1 MKTILLFAALFVSVP
16 YIAAQQEPLRIIVFG
31 AHPDDSEINVGG
43 TAALWAQMGHKVK
56 FVSLTNGNKGHH
68 IMQPAELTARRARE
82 IEEARRALGIEESI
96 ALNNNDG
103 ELLPSLENRFAVI
116 RLIADWNADIVISH
130 RPNDY
135 HPDHRYTGIIVQD
148 AAYMVG
154 VPQMVPGGTPLRK
167 TPLFLYMNDRFQKPN
182 PFSPDI
188 VIDITSVAQKKVDG
202 ILAHES
208 QVFEWL
214 PWVGGWDNQLPSN
227 PAERRRYVGDRY
239 LSRSAVG
246 GFRDAISSWYTPAQI
261 QNIRHVEAF
270 EICEYGLMPSRDR
283 IKQLFPM
290 LP

>member
-1 MKTILLFAALFVSVP
+1 MKVLLLFAALFLSVP
-16 YIAAQQEPLRIIVFG
+16 YIAAQEPLRIIVFG
-31 AHPDDSEINVGG
+31 AHPDDAEINVGG

-68 IMQPAELTARRARE
+68 IMQPRELAARRARE
-82 IEEARRALGIEESI
+82 IESARQILGIEASI

-103 ELLPSLENRFAVI
+103 ELMPTLENRFEVI
-116 RLIADWNADIVISH
+116 RLIAEWNADIVISH

-135 HPDHRYTGIIVQD
+135 HPDHRYTAILVQD

-154 VPQMVPGGTPLRK
+154 VPQMLRGGAPMRK
-167 TPLFLYMNDRFQKPN
+167 TPLFLYMPDRFQKPN

-188 VIDITSVAQKKVDG
+188 VIDITSVAQKKADG
-202 ILAHES
+202 IMAHES

-214 PWVGGWDNQLPSN
+214 PWVGGWDNQLPAD
-227 PAERRRYVGDRY
+227 PAARRRFVAERYLARSAIDRY
-239 LSRSAVG
+239 
-246 GFRDAISSWYTPAQI
+246 RDVVSNWYTPAQI
-261 QNIRHVEAF
+261 QNIRYVEAF
-270 EICEYGLMPSRDR
+270 EICEYGLMPSRER